1 MGIKSQLSLLG
12 KLAIR
17 EIRDEAERDR
27 HFIDDDVP
35 NPPDCPLSN
44 PQSRRRAVNV

>member
-12 KLAIR
+12 ELAIR
-17 EIRDEAERDR
+17 ELQDEAQRDR

-44 PQSRRRAVNV
+44 PQSRREGIHV

>member
-1 MGIKSQLSLLG
+1 MSRRGHLSLLG
-12 KLAIR
+12 ELAIR
-17 EIRDEAERDR
+17 ELQDEAQRDR